1 MSMLTPQFVTKTV
14 ETSESYGVFSLEPLT
29 KSYGESMG
37 NALRRTLLSSL
48 EGTAATAVKVEGVAH
63 LFSALKGV
71 KETALE
77 ITLNLKQV
85 RFKRATDGVH
95 KVSLSKKGIG
105 KVFASDLEGDVEVVN
120 GDQYIGEITDA
131 KGKIE
136 LELLVENGRGYVLA
150 NDQTE
155 KETGFIVLDSAFS
168 PVKKVN
174 FIVEEARVGRK
185 TDADRLVMHIWTDGS
200 VSPTEALKE
209 AAAVLSAQFSH
220 VFAQTDSQAQKVAG
234 ESETA
239 GTQEIDKK
247 FHDLII
253 DELNLPSRVVNALLR
268 ENIETV
274 ADLVRVG
281 EEKLVAYKGLG
292 RKSIDLIKD
301 ELKKLGFEWK

>member
-1 MSMLTPQFVTKTV
+1 MLTPQFVTKTV
-14 ETSESYGVFSLEPLT
+14 ETSPSYGVFSLEPLT
-29 KSYGESMG
+29 KSFGESMG
-37 NALRRTLLSSL
+37 NALRRTLLSAL
-48 EGTAATAVKVEGVAH
+48 EGTAVTAVKVEGVPH

-77 ITLNLKQV
+77 LTLNLKQV

-95 KVSLSKKGIG
+95 KVSLAKKGIG
-105 KVFASDLEGDVEVVN
+105 KVFASDLEGDIEIVN
-120 GDQYIGEITDA
+120 GDLYIGEITDA

-136 LELLVENGRGYVLA
+136 LEVLVENGRGYVLA
-150 NDQTE
+150 EDQTE
-155 KETGFIVLDSAFS
+155 KETGYIVLDSAFS

-174 FIVEEARVGRK
+174 FSVEEARVGRK
-185 TDADRLVMHIWTDGS
+185 TDADRLVLHVWTDGS
-200 VSPTEALKE
+200 VSPEDALKE
-209 AAAVLSAQFSH
+209 AASVLSGQFSH
-220 VFAQTDSQAQKVAG
+220 VFAQTDVQNQKGGVDNEVSGA
-234 ESETA
+234 
-239 GTQEIDKK
+239 QEIDKK

>member
-1 MSMLTPQFVTKTV
+1 MLTPQFITKTG
-14 ETSESYGVFSLEPLT
+14 ETSETAGVFTLEPLT
-29 KSYGESMG
+29 KSFGESMA

-48 EGTAATAVKVEGVAH
+48 EGTALVAVKFEEVPH
-63 LFSALKGV
+63 LFSVLKGV

-85 RFKRATDGVH
+85 HFKKGAEGTHTV
-95 KVSLSKKGIG
+95 KLSKKGIG
-105 KVFASDLEGDVEVVN
+105 KVFASDIEGDVEVVN
-120 GDQYIGEITDA
+120 KDLYLGEITDA

-136 LELLVENGRGYVLA
+136 LEALVESGYGYVAA
-150 NDQTE
+150 NDQSQ
-155 KETGFIVLDSAFS
+155 KESGYIPLDSSFS

-174 FIVEEARVGRK
+174 YKVEEARVGRK
-185 TDADRLVMHIWTDGS
+185 SDADRVILSIWTDGS
-200 VSPTEALKE
+200 ITPEESLKQ
-209 AAAVLSAQFSH
+209 AAALLTSQFAH
-220 VFAQTDSQAQKVAG
+220 VFAQSESQGTVAI
-234 ESETA
+234 SS
-239 GTQEIDKK
+239 QEVASVEMDKK
-247 FHDLII
+247 FNDLII

-274 ADLVRVG
+274 ADLVKIG

>member
-1 MSMLTPQFVTKTV
+1 MITPQFTTKTG
-14 ETSESYGVFSLEPLT
+14 ELSESFGVFTFEPLVQ
-29 KSYGESMG
+29 SFGESMG

-48 EGTAATAVKVEGVAH
+48 EGTAVVAVKIEGTPH
-63 LFSALKGV
+63 LFSVLKGV

-77 ITLNLKQV
+77 LTLNLKQV
-85 RFKRATDGVH
+85 HFKKGAEGTHTVT
-95 KVSLSKKGIG
+95 LNKKGIG

-120 GDQYIGEITDA
+120 KDQYIGEITDA

-136 LELLVENGRGYVLA
+136 LEVLVESGRGYVPA
-150 NDQTE
+150 GEQSP
-155 KETGFIVLDSAFS
+155 KESGYIPVDSSFS

-174 FIVEEARVGRK
+174 YTVEEARVGRK
-185 TDADRLVMHIWTDGS
+185 SDADRVILSIWTDGS
-200 VSPTEALKE
+200 IAPDAALKQ
-209 AAAVLSAQFSH
+209 AAAILSAQFGH
-220 VFAQTDSQAQKVAG
+220 VFAQVD
-234 ESETA
+234 
-239 GTQEIDKK
+239 TQESTAPISAEANGVLEMNKK
-247 FHDLII
+247 FNDLII

-274 ADLVRVG
+274 ADLVKIG

>member
-1 MSMLTPQFVTKTV
+1 MLTPQFVTKTV
-14 ETSESYGVFSLEPLT
+14 ETSASYGVFTLEPLT
-29 KSYGESMG
+29 KSFGESMG
-37 NALRRTLLSSL
+37 NALRRTLLSAL
-48 EGTAATAVKVEGVAH
+48 EGTAATAVKVEGVPH

-77 ITLNLKQV
+77 LTLNLKQV
-85 RFKRATDGVH
+85 RFKRATEGVH
-95 KVSLSKKGIG
+95 KVMLSKKGVG

-120 GDQYIGEITDA
+120 GDLYIGEITDV

-150 NDQTE
+150 DDQSE

-174 FIVEEARVGRK
+174 FAVEEARVGRK

-200 VSPTEALKE
+200 VSPDEALKE
-209 AAAVLSAQFSH
+209 AASVLSAQFTH
-220 VFAQTDSQAQKVAG
+220 VFAQTDSQTQKIAG
-234 ESETA
+234 ENEVT

>member
-1 MSMLTPQFVTKTV
+1 MLTPQFVTKTV
-14 ETSESYGVFSLEPLT
+14 ETSESYGIFSFEPLT
-29 KSYGESMG
+29 KSFGESMG
-37 NALRRTLLSSL
+37 NALRRTLLSAL
-48 EGTAATAVKVEGVAH
+48 EGTAVTAVKVEGVPH

-77 ITLNLKQV
+77 LTLNLKQI
-85 RFKRATDGVH
+85 RFKRAGDGVH
-95 KVSLSKKGIG
+95 KITLSKKGIG
-105 KVFASDLEGDVEVVN
+105 KVFASDFEGDVEIVN
-120 GDQYIGEITDA
+120 GDLYIGEITDA
-131 KGKIE
+131 KGKVE
-136 LELLVENGRGYVLA
+136 LEALVENGRGYVLA
-150 NDQTE
+150 DDQTE
-155 KETGFIVLDSAFS
+155 KETGYIVLDSAFS

-174 FIVEEARVGRK
+174 FAVEEARVGRK
-185 TDADRLVMHIWTDGS
+185 MNADRLVMHVWTDGS
-200 VSPTEALKE
+200 ITPENAIKE
-209 AAAVLSAQFSH
+209 AAQVLNAQFAH
-220 VFAQTDSQAQKVAG
+220 VFAQTGAQMQTEGA
-234 ESETA
+234 ETAVA
-239 GTQEIDKK
+239 GTQEIDKR

>member
-1 MSMLTPQFVTKTV
+1 MLTPQFVTKTV
-14 ETSESYGVFSLEPLT
+14 ETSESYGIFSFEPLT
-29 KSYGESMG
+29 KSFGESMG
-37 NALRRTLLSSL
+37 NALRRTLLSAL
-48 EGTAATAVKVEGVAH
+48 EGTAVTAVKVDGVPH

-77 ITLNLKQV
+77 LTLNLKQI
-85 RFKRATDGVH
+85 RFKRAGEGVH
-95 KVSLSKKGIG
+95 KITLSKKGIG
-105 KVFASDLEGDVEVVN
+105 KVFASDFEGDVEIVN
-120 GDQYIGEITDA
+120 GDLYIGEITDA
-131 KGKIE
+131 KGKVE
-136 LELLVENGRGYVLA
+136 LEALVENGRGYVLA
-150 NDQTE
+150 DDQTE
-155 KETGFIVLDSAFS
+155 KETGYIILDSAFS

-174 FIVEEARVGRK
+174 FAVEEARVGRK
-185 TDADRLVMHIWTDGS
+185 MNADRLVMHVWTDGS
-200 VSPTEALKE
+200 ITPENAIKE
-209 AAAVLSAQFSH
+209 AAQVLNAQFAH
-220 VFAQTDSQAQKVAG
+220 VFAQTGAQLQAEGAETVA
-234 ESETA
+234 A
-239 GTQEIDKK
+239 GTQEIDKR

>member
-1 MSMLTPQFVTKTV
+1 MLTPQFTTKTG
-14 ETSESYGVFSLEPLT
+14 EASNTFGVFTFEPLVQ
-29 KSYGESMG
+29 SFGESMG

-48 EGTAATAVKVEGVAH
+48 EGTAVVAVKIEGTPH
-63 LFSALKGV
+63 LFSVLKGV

-77 ITLNLKQV
+77 LTLNLKQV
-85 RFKRATDGVH
+85 HFKKGAEGTH
-95 KVSLSKKGIG
+95 KVTLNKKGIG

-120 GDQYIGEITDA
+120 KDLYIGEITDA

-136 LELLVENGRGYVLA
+136 LEILVESGRGYVPA
-150 NDQTE
+150 NEQSQ
-155 KETGFIVLDSAFS
+155 KEFGYIPVDSAFS

-174 FIVEEARVGRK
+174 YTVEEARVGRK
-185 TDADRLVMHIWTDGS
+185 SDADRVIISIWTDGS
-200 VSPTEALKE
+200 ITPEEALKQSG
-209 AAAVLSAQFSH
+209 AILSSHFAH
-220 VFAQTDSQAQKVAG
+220 VFVQVDSQEAKSTISAEANGVL
-234 ESETA
+234 EMN
-239 GTQEIDKK
+239 KK
-247 FHDLII
+247 FNDLII

-274 ADLVRVG
+274 ADLVKIG

>member
-1 MSMLTPQFVTKTV
+1 MLTPQFTTKTG
-14 ETSESYGVFSLEPLT
+14 ESSNTFGVFTFEPLVQ
-29 KSYGESMG
+29 SFGESMG

-48 EGTAATAVKVEGVAH
+48 EGTAVVAVKIEGTAH
-63 LFSALKGV
+63 LFSVLKGV

-77 ITLNLKQV
+77 LTLNLKQV
-85 RFKRATDGVH
+85 HFKKGAEGTH

-105 KVFASDLEGDVEVVN
+105 KVYASDLEGDIEVVN
-120 GDQYIGEITDA
+120 KDLYIGEITDT

-136 LELLVENGRGYVLA
+136 LEVLVETGRGYVPA
-150 NDQTE
+150 NEQSQ
-155 KETGFIVLDSAFS
+155 KEFGYIPVDSAFS

-174 FIVEEARVGRK
+174 YTVEEARVGRK
-185 TDADRLVMHIWTDGS
+185 SDADRVILSIWTDGS
-200 VSPTEALKE
+200 ISPEEALKQS
-209 AAAVLSAQFSH
+209 AAILSSH
-220 VFAQTDSQAQKVAG
+220 FAHIFAQIDSQEAKSPISAEANGVL
-234 ESETA
+234 EMN
-239 GTQEIDKK
+239 KK
-247 FHDLII
+247 FNDLII

-274 ADLVRVG
+274 ADLVKIG